1 MEYHHANCQ
10 LQAVRIKM
18 VWSSKIIIETSSH
31 EKKPACLYK
40 CVGFEEN
47 KSLLK
52 ISTFTVHIERLVL
65 SKINCGLSRAD
76 VSFWPCVNDVQRL
89 QGLTFILMLTN
100 FT

>member
-1 MEYHHANCQ
+1 MQIVIYQQFEK
-10 LQAVRIKM
+10 KM
-18 VWSSKIIIETSSH
+18 ASSSKIFIETSSH
-31 EKKPACLYK
+31 EKWPVCLYK

-89 QGLTFILMLTN
+89 EGLTFILMLTN